1 MTSEMTVTLMK
12 QTLYTVLMVA
22 GPMLAA
28 GLIIGVLVSIFQT
41 VTQIRDMS
49 LTFVPKILCVMLV
62 FAVFAPW
69 MNAAL
74 VKFTTALFQT
84 LPRCVQ

>member
-1 MTSEMTVTLMK
+1 MTPELTVTLMK

-22 GPMLAA
+22 GPLLAA

-62 FAVFAPW
+62 LLVFAPW
-69 MNAAL
+69 MSAAL
-74 VKFTTALFQT
+74 VKFTTNVLHQ
-84 LPRCVQ
+84 LPRFVQ